1 MQNEML
7 TLVLQKYKRKV
18 YIISYKVQ
26 YYNAVT
32 YFWGRRGHF
41 HAYFNLPLSHYTLLA
56 LQ

>member
-32 YFWGRRGHF
+32 YFWVTFMLILTF
-41 HAYFNLPLSHYTLLA
+41 H
-56 LQ
+56 